1 MFVLAAV
8 VPDNPA
14 GPGIVSPIAS
24 GHAREARFAG
34 RCRFQQQFSKVE
46 NRVSRRNLHHLP

>member
-14 GPGIVSPIAS
+14 GPGIVSPIVS